1 MNRNGGLSD
10 RVRSWLAGLLG
21 AGQEHNKA
29 VGRRGEKIAE
39 RYLRRRGYRIVTR
52 NFRAAGAEIDLVA
65 MDGATVVFV
74 EVKVR
79 RGESA
84 GTPEDSVDERKQR
97 QIRRAAEVFAARYRA
112 GDRDWRFDV
121 IAISGAGRRARVE
134 LLKDA
139 F

>member
-1 MNRNGGLSD
+1 MNRSGGLSG
-10 RVRSWLAGLLG
+10 RVRLWLAGLLG
-21 AGQEHNKA
+21 AGEGHNKA

-39 RYLRRRGYRIVTR
+39 RYLKRRGYRIVTR

-74 EVKVR
+74 EVKMR
-79 RGESA
+79 RGEGA
-84 GTPEDSVDERKQR
+84 GTPEDSVDGRKQR
-97 QIRRAAEVFAARYRA
+97 QIRRAAEVFAARYHA
-112 GDRDWRFDV
+112 SDRDWRFDV
-121 IAISGAGRRARVE
+121 IAISGAGRRTQVE